1 MTNIAI
7 LGAGSIARAMA
18 KTLRMMQAHGE
29 GMALYAVASRSI
41 EKAAAFAA
49 AEGFVHAYGSY
60 EALVC
65 DPAVEL
71 VYIATPHS
79 HHAAHIRLCVEHG
92 KAVLCEKAFT
102 ANEDQAR
109 EALALAESRGVLVTE
124 AIWPRYMPSR
134 RMIDDLLAGGAI
146 GRPVMLTANLG
157 YDIARVERLRN
168 PALAG
173 GALLDVGVYPLNFAS
188 MAFGDDIVRVESTV
202 EKFDTGVDLTENITL
217 TYADGRVAHIMA
229 TAACRTDRR
238 GVIYGTEGYLTVDNV
253 NNPQVITLH
262 PKAEDYRAARVI
274 PVPEQLT
281 GYEYEVRACLE
292 ALQAGRIECPDM
304 PHAQTLRILRLTDR
318 LRHDWGV
325 RYPFE

>member
-18 KTLRMMQAHGE
+18 KTLR
-29 GMALYAVASRSI
+29 GMRERGDQVTLYAVASRSQ
-41 EKAAAFAA
+41 EKAQAFAA
-49 AEGFVHAYGSY
+49 AEGFAHAYGSY
-60 EALVC
+60 EAMVC

-102 ANEDQAR
+102 ANAAQA
-109 EALALAESRGVLVTE
+109 EEVLSLARTRGVLVTE

-134 RMIDDLLAGGAI
+134 RMINELIAGGAI

-157 YDIARVERLRN
+157 YDIARVERLYR
-168 PALAG
+168 PELAG

-188 MAFGDDIVRVESTV
+188 MVFGDDIVRVESSV
-202 EKFDTGVDLTENITL
+202 EKFDTGVDRSENITL
-217 TYADGRVAHIMA
+217 TYADGKAAHIMA
-229 TAACRTDRR
+229 TASCRTDRR
-238 GVIYGTEGYLTVDNV
+238 GVVYGTEGFLAVDNV
-253 NNPQVITLH
+253 NNPQTITLH
-262 PKAEDYRAARVI
+262 PKAEDFRPAQVI
-274 PVPEQLT
+274 PVPKQIT
-281 GYEYEVRACLE
+281 GYEYEVEACLA
-292 ALQAGRIECPDM
+292 ALAQGRLECPEM
-304 PHAQTLRILRLTDR
+304 PHDETLRILRLTDR
-318 LRHDWGV
+318 LRADWGV